1 MAEHDKWNIKGYHH
15 AKQQIRDAIE
25 FLCDGKDQQGR
36 AEIAYDVWRL
46 ARAIALGA
54 EPAIHADPQR
64 HGDEYER
71 EAWAK
76 VCAHNIVRGA
86 MRVSER
92 LPSPDQITLLRKI
105 AELALFHL
113 PNAPKEA
120 KYLMRQMRIEAL
132 KHPHPGDD
140 PAPEI

>member
-1 MAEHDKWNIKGYHH
+1 MDEHKKGNIRDWAH
-15 AKQQIRDAIE
+15 ATQQIRDAIE
-25 FLCDGKDQQGR
+25 FLCDGKDRQKR
-36 AEIAYDVWRL
+36 VEIAYDVWRM

-54 EPAIHADPQR
+54 EPPVHADPLR

-120 KYLMRQMRIEAL
+120 KYPVSYTHLTLPTKA
-132 KHPHPGDD
+132 
-140 PAPEI
+140 